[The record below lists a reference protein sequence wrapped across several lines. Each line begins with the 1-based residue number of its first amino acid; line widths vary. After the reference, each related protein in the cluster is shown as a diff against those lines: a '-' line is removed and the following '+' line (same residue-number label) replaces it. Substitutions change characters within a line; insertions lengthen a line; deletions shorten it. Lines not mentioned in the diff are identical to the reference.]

1 MITWDESG
9 GSYMPGTQDSDF
21 PFVEIIIRPVT
32 TTLVKIDTVLT
43 SQFVSRKT
51 RLPSKFKPFHKLS
64 INEQENFKSLE
75 VGAAGGPIFLSDRNL
90 PAAMTSQIL
99 NHSLTLSVS
108 ISSHLLPFNVFLVH
122 RLDTA
127 GQPQ

>member
-9 GSYMPGTQDSDF
+9 GTYLPGTQDSDF

-32 TTLVKIDTVLT
+32 STIVKIDTALT

-64 INEQENFKSLE
+64 SSSQTESESFKSLE
-75 VGAAGGPIFLSDRNL
+75 VGAAGGPIFLSDKNL
-90 PAAMTSQIL
+90 PAAMIAQVL
-99 NHSLTLSVS
+99 NHSLTLSVN
-108 ISSHLLPFNVFLVH
+108 FNFSVF
-122 RLDTA
+122 
-127 GQPQ
+127 